1 MVEIKQK
8 GWILVEAVSKNTQ
21 NAISAKR
28 TKRPQGK
35 AFADFINNLG
45 KTTAPKKNQHIAQ
58 SAESKFAESKLAQ
71 SAESKLAQSAES
83 TKKTTQNFNQNLIK
97 KVDFKSDSAQKA
109 DILSNLLSEKNEEN
123 LKSTP
128 QKSPLDMIL
137 SRPKAT
143 QSKLNQTP
151 EIKNNNAESNAES
164 NAKSS
169 VESSAESNAKLSAES
184 TPKSTQNLKNLAMD
198 STKDLTQDSMKD
210 SIKDSTRNSIK
221 NSTKDSAI
229 KLQKN
234 KVENPQNIQLDST
247 KDSNLALDSKNDST
261 KDLAQDSIKNL
272 VQDSTKDSTKDSTPK
287 NNEAQN
293 INAENK
299 SNLGIKNTLKY
310 GAFKAFDALSLLK
323 PSDGKKLSDL
333 IKKADELALNLQ
345 SIKYTKMG
353 ENKNIF
359 DGIKTQNANE
369 IKENAT
375 QNLAQNST
383 QNLAQ
388 KKDILID
395 STTTNAPKK
404 IDEKNSKN
412 IQTKN
417 ESQIQNNDL
426 KSNKITEQKL
436 AEPKAESPLK
446 NALENSDIKPI
457 NFDKSAESKL
467 AESKSTESKLESK
480 KEIATDL
487 KDSTK
492 DALKQEN
499 APLSNEQSTAKI
511 ANKIFDARESMKN
524 FAYALKQEI
533 QNHKPPLSKITIE
546 LQPANLGSV
555 EVSIISQGK
564 NIQIQLHSNQQ
575 TLNLF
580 IQNQSDLR
588 TALAQI
594 GYENV
599 AMSFNNGAQ
608 MGFSDNSG
616 KWRYESAPKNR
627 NAFSLND
634 SDESEIFEIM
644 ITNNYA

>member
-1 MVEIKQK
+1 MLEIKQK

-83 TKKTTQNFNQNLIK
+83 AESAKKTTQNFNQNLIK
-97 KVDFKSDSAQKA
+97 KVDFKGDSAQKA

-151 EIKNNNAESNAES
+151 EIKNNNAESSAES

-210 SIKDSTRNSIK
+210 SIKDST
-221 NSTKDSAI
+221 KDSAI

-272 VQDSTKDSTKDSTPK
+272 VQDSAKDSTKDSTPK

-395 STTTNAPKK
+395 STTKNAPQK
-404 IDEKNSKN
+404 IDEKNTKN

-426 KSNKITEQKL
+426 KSDKIAEKKL

-457 NFDKSAESKL
+457 NFDKSTESKIAESKL
-467 AESKSTESKLESK
+467 AESKLESK